1 MTFRL
6 GCDLD
11 GTLADMEEALQRE
24 ATALFG
30 PDVVLRPSGSPHLEA
45 PDTAEESSAAT
56 SDPPSRKKG
65 LSPRQVRQLWAH
77 VATIENFWTTLN
89 EIEPGAVARLG
100 ELRRGLKLE
109 IVFLTQRP
117 ETAGESTQLQT
128 QRWLAAHGFEL
139 PSVCVL
145 RGSRGKAAA
154 TLRID
159 VLFDDRPENCLDVIS
174 DSNTRPILVWRD
186 PADTVPPGAARLG
199 IETVFSI
206 AEGLDRYVSSWRR
219 DAASSIISKS

>member
-11 GTLADMEEALQRE
+11 GTLADMEEALLRE
-24 ATALFG
+24 ATQLFG
-30 PDVVLRPSGSPHLEA
+30 PDVVLRTPGSPHLEA
-45 PDTAEESSAAT
+45 PDLGDQPSEGAPT
-56 SDPPSRKKG
+56 SEAPPRKKG
-65 LSPRQVRQLWAH
+65 LSPRQTRQLWAH
-77 VATIENFWTTLN
+77 VATIENFWTTLK
-89 EIEPGAVARLG
+89 EIEAGSVARLS
-100 ELRRGLKLE
+100 ELRRDRNLE
-109 IVFLTQRP
+109 VIFLTQRP

-128 QRWLAAHGFEL
+128 QRWLAARGFEL

-174 DSNTRPILVWRD
+174 DSKTRPILVWRD
-186 PADTVPPGAARLG
+186 PADTVPPGASRLG

-206 AEGLDRYVSSWRR
+206 AEGLERLRTSLGD
-219 DAASSIISKS
+219 

>member
-6 GCDLD
+6 ACDLD
-11 GTLADMEEALQRE
+11 GTLADMEGALQRE
-24 ATALFG
+24 ATELFG

-45 PDTAEESSAAT
+45 PETSEESVAAGVT
-56 SDPPSRKKG
+56 PEPPARRKR
-65 LSPRQVRQLWAH
+65 LSPRQVHELWAR
-77 VATIENFWTTLN
+77 VATIENFWTTLK
-89 EIEPGAVARLG
+89 EIEPGSVASLG
-100 ELRRGLKLE
+100 DLRRDLKLE
-109 IVFLTQRP
+109 IIFLTQRP
-117 ETAGESTQLQT
+117 DTAGESTQLQS

-159 VLFDDRPENCLDVIS
+159 ALFDDRPENCLDVIS
-174 DSNTRPILVWRD
+174 DSSARPILVWRD
-186 PADTVPPGAARLG
+186 AADAVPPGAARLG

-206 AEGLDRYVSSWRR
+206 AEGLERLRP
-219 DAASSIISKS
+219 SIRV

>member
-11 GTLADMEEALQRE
+11 GTLADMEGALQRE

-30 PDVVLRPSGSPHLEA
+30 PDVVLRPSGSPHLES
-45 PDTAEESSAAT
+45 PDTTEDSSAVPAT
-56 SDPPSRKKG
+56 TDPPVRKKG
-65 LSPRQVRQLWAH
+65 LSDRQVRQLWAH
-77 VATIENFWTTLN
+77 VATIDNFWTTLD
-89 EIEPGAVARLG
+89 EIEPGAVASLS

-117 ETAGESTQLQT
+117 ETAGESTQLQS

-145 RGSRGKAAA
+145 RGSRGKATA
-154 TLRID
+154 TLRMD
-159 VLFDDRPENCLDVIS
+159 ALLDDRPENCLDVIS
-174 DSNTRPILVWRD
+174 DSKTKPILVWRD
-186 PADTVPPGAARLG
+186 PADSVPPGAARLG

-206 AEGLDRYVSSWRR
+206 AEGLERLRR
-219 DAASSIISKS
+219 SLGA

>member
-11 GTLADMEEALQRE
+11 GTLADMEGALQRE

-30 PDVVLRPSGSPHLEA
+30 PGVVLRPLGSPHLESPDA
-45 PDTAEESSAAT
+45 PEPSSTAAAAA
-56 SDPPSRKKG
+56 DPPVRKKG
-65 LSPRQVRQLWAH
+65 LSARQVRQLWAH
-77 VATIENFWTTLN
+77 VATIDNFWTTLD
-89 EIEPGAVARLG
+89 EIEPGAVAGLS
-100 ELRRGLKLE
+100 ELRRGLKME

-117 ETAGESTQLQT
+117 ETAGESTQLQS

-145 RGSRGKAAA
+145 RGSRGKATA
-154 TLRID
+154 TLRMD
-159 VLFDDRPENCLDVIS
+159 VLLDDRPENCLDVIS
-174 DSNTRPILVWRD
+174 DSKTKPILVWRD
-186 PADTVPPGAARLG
+186 PADSVPPGAARLG

-206 AEGLDRYVSSWRR
+206 AEGLERLRR
-219 DAASSIISKS
+219 SLGA

>member
-11 GTLADMEEALQRE
+11 GTLADMEAALQRE
-24 ATALFG
+24 ATGLFG

-45 PDTAEESSAAT
+45 PETTEESAAAAAA
-56 SDPPSRKKG
+56 SDPPVRKKG

-77 VATIENFWTTLN
+77 IATIENFWTTLK
-89 EIEPGAVARLG
+89 EIEPGAVVRLG
-100 ELRRGLKLE
+100 ELRRGHKMD

-139 PSVCVL
+139 PSVCIL

-154 TLRID
+154 TLGID

-174 DSNTRPILVWRD
+174 ESNTRPILVWRD
-186 PADTVPPGAARLG
+186 PADAVPPGAARLG

-206 AEGLDRYVSSWRR
+206 AEGLERLRP
-219 DAASSIISKS
+219 ALGA

>member
-11 GTLADMEEALQRE
+11 GTLADMEGALQRE
-24 ATALFG
+24 ATVLFG
-30 PDVVLRPSGSPHLEA
+30 PDVVLRASGSPHLES
-45 PDTAEESSAAT
+45 PDATEDSSAAPAT
-56 SDPPSRKKG
+56 ADPPVRKKG
-65 LSPRQVRQLWAH
+65 LSARQVRQLWAH
-77 VATIENFWTTLN
+77 VATIDNFWTTLD
-89 EIEPGAVARLG
+89 EIEPGAVASLS

-117 ETAGESTQLQT
+117 ETAGESTQLQS

-145 RGSRGKAAA
+145 RGSRGKATA
-154 TLRID
+154 TLRMD
-159 VLFDDRPENCLDVIS
+159 ALLDDRPENCLDVIS
-174 DSNTRPILVWRD
+174 DSKTKPILVWRD
-186 PADTVPPGAARLG
+186 PADSVPPGAARLG

-206 AEGLDRYVSSWRR
+206 AEGLERLRR
-219 DAASSIISKS
+219 SLGA

>member
-11 GTLADMEEALQRE
+11 GTLADMEAALQRE
-24 ATALFG
+24 ATGLFG

-45 PDTAEESSAAT
+45 PETTEESAAAAAA
-56 SDPPSRKKG
+56 SDPPVRKKG

-77 VATIENFWTTLN
+77 IATIENFWTTLK
-89 EIEPGAVARLG
+89 EIEPGAVVRLG
-100 ELRRGLKLE
+100 ELRRGHKMD
-109 IVFLTQRP
+109 IAFLTQRP

-139 PSVCVL
+139 PSVCIL

-154 TLRID
+154 TLGID

-174 DSNTRPILVWRD
+174 ESNTRPILVWRD
-186 PADTVPPGAARLG
+186 PADAVPPGAARLG

-206 AEGLDRYVSSWRR
+206 AEGLERLRP
-219 DAASSIISKS
+219 ALGA